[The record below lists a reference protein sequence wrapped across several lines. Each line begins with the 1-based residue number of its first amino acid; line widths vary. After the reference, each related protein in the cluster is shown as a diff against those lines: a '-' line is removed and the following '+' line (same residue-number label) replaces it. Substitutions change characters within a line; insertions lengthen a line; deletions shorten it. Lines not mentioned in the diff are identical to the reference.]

1 MATKIRENKNK
12 GSGASVPF
20 DSIEAPGTY
29 YSNWT
34 GHLIRVPEEALSLGH
49 SPTLEIIGTQDMM
62 VTRLS
67 QDPFLPLNKAR
78 MVAADLDLE
87 VKF

>member
-1 MATKIRENKNK
+1 MATKTRENKVK
-12 GSGASVPF
+12 GCGASIPF
-20 DSIEAPGTY
+20 DSIEVPGTY

-49 SPTLEIIGTQDMM
+49 SPTLEIVGSENMM
-62 VTRLS
+62 VTCLS
-67 QDPFLPLNKAR
+67 KDPFLPLNKAR

-87 VKF
+87 VNF